1 MSTSQAS
8 VMSVRRQSSTTSS
21 VKVPTVWMSACT
33 ALAKL
38 LLSASE
44 TVSTSLVK

>member
-1 MSTSQAS
+1 
-8 VMSVRRQSSTTSS
+8 MSVRRQSSTTSS
-21 VKVPTVWMSACT
+21 VKVPTVWMSAWT